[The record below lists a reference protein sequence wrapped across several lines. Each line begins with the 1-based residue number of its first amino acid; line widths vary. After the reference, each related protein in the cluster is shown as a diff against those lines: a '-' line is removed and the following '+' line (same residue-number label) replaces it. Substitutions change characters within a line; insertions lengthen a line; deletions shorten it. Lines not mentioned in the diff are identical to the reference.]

1 MGVLRKFGFR
11 NKVEKS
17 AELVAS
23 YLRERYEDRVA
34 HGPFKGMQLSRQAWW
49 GTKDASS
56 KLLGVYERQ
65 VQEQLEAFA
74 ANASVLIDIGAA
86 DGYMAIGAVRS
97 GLYERAI
104 CFEISASGRQRL
116 RENAE
121 ANGVSDRIDIFGEA
135 SRDTLRPLLVDMTDA
150 VILCDIEGAEF
161 DLLSEDVLEAARNIC
176 LIVELHDPF
185 VANGAELKA
194 GLLERASGWFDTG
207 ILKSADIQLSRYP
220 ELERFNDSQR
230 LLAFSEGRGR
240 AMEWLVLTPRAA
252 ESR

>member
-17 AELVAS
+17 AELVAG
-23 YLRERYEDRVA
+23 YLRERYDDRVA

-65 VQEQLEAFA
+65 VQEQLETFA
-74 ANASVLIDIGAA
+74 SQASVLIDIGAA

-104 CFEISASGRQRL
+104 CFEISESGRRRL
-116 RENAE
+116 QENAE
-121 ANGVSDRIDIFGEA
+121 TNGVSERIEIFGEA
-135 SRDTLRPLLVDMTDA
+135 SRETLCPLLADTANA

-161 DLLSEDVLEAARNIC
+161 ELLSEDVLEAARDVR

-185 VANGAELKA
+185 VANGTELRA
-194 GLLERASGWFDTG
+194 ALLDRASRGFDTA
-207 ILKSADIQLSRYP
+207 ILKGADIQLSRYP
-220 ELERFNDSQR
+220 ELDRFNDTQR

-252 ESR
+252 GSR

>member
-1 MGVLRKFGFR
+1 MGVLRKFGFK

-17 AELVAS
+17 ADLVAS

-74 ANASVLIDIGAA
+74 STASVLIDIGAA

-97 GLYERAI
+97 GLYARAI
-104 CFEISASGRQRL
+104 CFEISASGRLRL
-116 RENAE
+116 KENAE
-121 ANGVSDRIDIFGEA
+121 ANGVTDRIEIFGEA
-135 SRDTLRPLLVDMTDA
+135 SRDTLGPLLADTPDA

-161 DLLSEDVLEAARNIC
+161 DLLSEDVLEAARDVR

-194 GLLERASGWFDTG
+194 GLLDRASRWFDIA
-207 ILKSADIQLSRYP
+207 ILKSADIRLSRYP
-220 ELERFNDSQR
+220 ELERFNDTQR

-252 ESR
+252 KPQ

>member
-65 VQEQLEAFA
+65 VQDQLEAFA
-74 ANASVLIDIGAA
+74 SNASVLIDIGAA

-97 GLYERAI
+97 GLYARAF
-104 CFEISASGRQRL
+104 CFEISASGRLRL
-116 RENAE
+116 KENAE
-121 ANGVSDRIDIFGEA
+121 ANGVSDRIEIFGEA
-135 SRDTLRPLLVDMTDA
+135 SRDSLCPLLADTADA

-161 DLLSEDVLEAARNIC
+161 ELLSEDVLEAARDVR

-194 GLLERASGWFDTG
+194 GLLDRASRWFDIA
-207 ILKSADIQLSRYP
+207 ILKSADIRLSRYP
-220 ELERFNDSQR
+220 ELERFNDAQR

-252 ESR
+252 KPQ